1 MEEKKE
7 KSFVDYMI
15 GEGAHEISIFTRIKW
30 KIKKIADAYRSIK
43 WFLQRLFRSYHAS
56 DCDIWNLHEYLT
68 PIILGKLIAFRNS
81 PLHGYPSC
89 FSEYCE
95 NEWKSKEEYD
105 DAVDKGDILGGEQAA
120 WLKVIDEMI
129 FAFEFLNYYE
139 ASDKKRDKML
149 KKYGLEYPHKK
160 IPENRMVHYVY
171 KYGKGEDEHI
181 MSSHLPPKDKENEKY
196 TYLGEDVSYYNFDLE
211 REYYERVEKG
221 MKLFAK
227 YYLSLWD

>member
-7 KSFVDYMI
+7 KNFVDYI
-15 GEGAHEISIFTRIKW
+15 VEEGAHEISVFTRIKW
-30 KIKKIADAYRSIK
+30 KIEKIADAYRSIK
-43 WFLQRLFRSYHAS
+43 WFLQKLFRSYHAS
-56 DCDIWNLHEYLT
+56 DCDIWNFHSHLT
-68 PIILGKLIAFRNS
+68 PIILDKLIAFRNS
-81 PLHGYPSC
+81 PLHGYPGC

-105 DAVDKGDILGGEQAA
+105 DAVKKGDILGGEQAA
-120 WLKVIDEMI
+120 WLKVLDEII

-149 KKYGLEYPHKK
+149 NKYGLKYPHEKTLENKK
-160 IPENRMVHYVY
+160 IHYVY
-171 KYGKGEDEHI
+171 RFGEGEDTHI
-181 MSSHLPPKDKENEKY
+181 MSSHLPPDKKKEKY

-211 REYYERVEKG
+211 REYYERVERG

>member
-15 GEGAHEISIFTRIKW
+15 EERDHEISIFTRIKW
-30 KIKKIADAYRSIK
+30 KIEKVANAYRSIK
-43 WFLQRLFRSYHAS
+43 WFLQKLFRSYHAS
-56 DCDIWNLHEYLT
+56 DCDIWNFHDHLT

-81 PLHGYPSC
+81 PLHGYPGC

-105 DAVDKGDILGGEQAA
+105 DAVDRGDILGGEQAA
-120 WLKVIDEMI
+120 WLKVLDEMI
-129 FAFEFLNYYE
+129 FAFEFLNCYE

-149 KKYGLEYPHKK
+149 KKYGLKYPHEK

-171 KYGKGEDEHI
+171 KYGEGEDEHI
-181 MSSHLPPKDKENEKY
+181 MTSHIPPEDKENEKY
-196 TYLGEDVSYYNFDLE
+196 TYLGEDISYYNFDLE